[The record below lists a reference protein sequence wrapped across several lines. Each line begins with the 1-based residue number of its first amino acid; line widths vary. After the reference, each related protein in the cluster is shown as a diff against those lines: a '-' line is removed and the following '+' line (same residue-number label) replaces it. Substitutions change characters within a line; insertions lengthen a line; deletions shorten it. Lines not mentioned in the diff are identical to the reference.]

1 MCVCLCVCV
10 YTDAEKKC
18 HTTHC
23 NTLQYTATHIHATT
37 FDPMSKTFCGL
48 HRLAS
53 CILEVFIEKKKH
65 MAQLDHAET
74 FDCVCACA

>member
-1 MCVCLCVCV
+1 
-10 YTDAEKKC
+10 
-18 HTTHC
+18 
-23 NTLQYTATHIHATT
+23 
-37 FDPMSKTFCGL
+37 MSKTFCVL